1 MARSYSSW
9 VGDGGWR
16 GWAPEV
22 LPLVVVV
29 VVGTWHLMVV
39 VTVMGKGMMTR
50 IRMILG
56 PGFST

>member
-1 MARSYSSW
+1 MV
-9 VGDGGWR
+9 VGG